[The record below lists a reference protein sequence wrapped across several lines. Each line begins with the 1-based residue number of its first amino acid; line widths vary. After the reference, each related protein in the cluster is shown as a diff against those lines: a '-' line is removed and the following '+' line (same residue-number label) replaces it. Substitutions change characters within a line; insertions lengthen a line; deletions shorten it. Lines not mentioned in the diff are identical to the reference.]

1 MATALPDLGKMTE
14 LRQRLLFLLGALV
27 VFRIGAHIPVL
38 WQTVVLLG
46 LSNVFMTFAW

>member
-1 MATALPDLGKMTE
+1 VT
-14 LRQRLLFLLGALV
+14 LF
-27 VFRIGAHIPVL
+27 GAHIPVL